1 MAREFKLSIVAPDR
15 TVFED
20 NVLSIVAPGVQGYL
34 GILADHEPVITALK
48 TGIIEL
54 IDTSNQRRYVS
65 ISGGFLESSNNSV
78 IILANT
84 AERSKDIDVARAERA
99 LEEARKALRGEGGNI
114 SREDAME
121 ELERAMNRVK
131 AARIN

>member
-84 AERSKDIDVARAERA
+84 AERSNDIDVARAERA
-99 LEEARKALRGEGGNI
+99 LEEARKALRGEGGNTT
-114 SREDAME
+114 REDAME